1 VAKKPENKKPEKERG
16 RAEDKHELIIVR
28 RLEEEEHETHNSA
41 WKVAHADFMTAMM
54 AFFLI
59 MWLINATDEET
70 RKGISAYF
78 NPMHLSAATKG
89 LNGGDPAPSGDT
101 KKGAQDTSPDKR
113 SGSTKA
119 SKADPASQPAA
130 QAASLKGGEGP
141 AGGGKSHTLFS
152 VGKNGQDLVGFDQPG
167 GGLSKLVGAPGSS
180 PADQREQAAFLDP
193 YGTLTQLAAT
203 YMASRRITAP
213 ATASDGPANG
223 LGPRS
228 MASDPFDPAYWQ
240 TAPAK
245 PDKAAQGPAATAA
258 PPASVAASPAPPT
271 SAAPEAPPA
280 AAVAIAPPVETPK
293 PLRDAKPSPDAAA
306 AQAKVADK
314 PDAAPSAAAGAE
326 ARELRAEVQ
335 KVVGPDLKGSPAPLV
350 KVEAT
355 GEGILISLTDGND
368 FSMFDIGSAIPNGK
382 VVFILSQIADMLAKR
397 PGTIVVRGFTD
408 ARPFHSSLYDN
419 WRLSAERAHMAYYML
434 VRGGIDDNRIRRI
447 EGYADHSLK
456 NDGDPN
462 APENRRIE
470 ILLERSQS

>member
-1 VAKKPENKKPEKERG
+1 VAKKPEKEKG

-28 RLEEEEHETHNSA
+28 RIEEEEHETHNSA

-78 NPMHLSAATKG
+78 NPMHLSAAAKG
-89 LNGGDPAPSGDT
+89 LNGGDPAPSGET
-101 KKGAQDTSPDKR
+101 TKGAPDSAADKK
-113 SGSTKA
+113 SGSSKQG
-119 SKADPASQPAA
+119 KADPTSQPAA
-130 QAASLKGGEGP
+130 LAASLKGGEGP
-141 AGGGKSHTLFS
+141 SGGGKSHTLYS
-152 VGKNGQDLVGFDQPG
+152 VGKNGTDLVGFDQPA
-167 GGLSKLVGAPGSS
+167 GGLTKLVGAPGSS

-203 YMASRRITAP
+203 YMASRRVTAP
-213 ATASDGPANG
+213 ATASDGSANG

-240 TAPAK
+240 LAPAK
-245 PDKAAQGPAATAA
+245 PDKAGQRPAASEA
-258 PPASVAASPAPPT
+258 PPAGVAASPAPQA
-271 SAAPEAPPA
+271 SAAPGAPPA
-280 AAVAIAPPVETPK
+280 PAAAAAPAVETPK
-293 PLRDAKPSPDAAA
+293 PSLEVKPSADAAA
-306 AQAKVADK
+306 GQAKAADQT
-314 PDAAPSAAAGAE
+314 DAARTAATSTE
-326 ARELRAEVQ
+326 ARELGAEVQ
-335 KVVGPDLKGSPAPLV
+335 RVVGPDLKGSPAPLV

-355 GEGILISLTDGND
+355 REGVLISLTDGTD

-382 VVFILSQIADMLAKR
+382 VVFILGQIADMLAKR
-397 PGTIVVRGFTD
+397 PGAIVVRGFTD
-408 ARPFHSSLYDN
+408 ARPFHSVLYDN

-434 VRGGIDDNRIRRI
+434 VRGGIDDSRIRRI

-456 NDGDPN
+456 NGGDPN

>member
-1 VAKKPENKKPEKERG
+1 VVKKPEKKPEKERG

-78 NPMHLSAATKG
+78 NPMHLSAAAKG

-101 KKGAQDTSPDKR
+101 KKGAQDSASDKA
-113 SGSTKA
+113 SGSSKA
-119 SKADPASQPAA
+119 SKTDPASQSAA
-130 QAASLKGGEGP
+130 QAATVKGGEGP
-141 AGGGKSHTLFS
+141 AGGGKSHTLYA
-152 VGKNGQDLVGFDQPG
+152 VGKNGTDLVGFDQPA
-167 GGLSKLVGAPGSS
+167 GGLTKLVGAPGSS
-180 PADQREQAAFLDP
+180 LADEREQAAILDP
-193 YGTLTQLAAT
+193 NGTLTQLAAA
-203 YMASRRITAP
+203 YMASRRVTAP

-240 TAPAK
+240 LAPAK
-245 PDKAAQGPAATAA
+245 PDKAAQGPTASEAPAAGAGASA
-258 PPASVAASPAPPT
+258 PPPT
-271 SAAPEAPPA
+271 SVAPATPPA
-280 AAVAIAPPVETPK
+280 PTTAAMTPPVATPK
-293 PLRDAKPSPDAAA
+293 PSAEVKPSADAAIAQAKPTNPPDAA
-306 AQAKVADK
+306 
-314 PDAAPSAAAGAE
+314 SRAAAGAE
-326 ARELRAEVQ
+326 ARELSAEVQ
-335 KVVGPDLKGSPAPLV
+335 RVVGPELKGSPAPLV

-382 VVFILSQIADMLAKR
+382 VVFILGQIADMLAKR
-397 PGTIVVRGFTD
+397 PGAIVIRGFTD

-434 VRGGIDDNRIRRI
+434 VRGGIDENRIRRI

-456 NDGDPN
+456 NGGDPN